1 MKGLNLMKNTKRK
14 LLIVTLSIAALITSA
29 CHRRGSNNE
38 DPNKTNISIYS
49 FNGGVGNDWLTKAI
63 ADFSVLKA
71 DHSYESGKTGVKI
84 TWYGNTDS
92 QGAVANIKTS
102 SDAIY
107 FTEKG
112 QTPYDLA
119 NLEVLYDLTD
129 VVRSK
134 ASEDEE
140 GTIESKIDE
149 GYRTTLKG
157 QDGNYYALPHY
168 EWYPGLTYDVAAF
181 DANGLYFAAPVD
193 GEEVT
198 ADDVINFDAEIRVG
212 SSRYNFG
219 NANFVGS
226 PDCKKSCG
234 NDGIYGTPDDGLPS
248 SVEEFLILCSYMKVN
263 FGLSPLAVAGNH
275 RDYSA
280 YLLQG
285 FLTSLLGNEGIQRF
299 YDFNGSVNVINQ
311 DSSGGFIANTS
322 QPELFCEGSGIVNPS
337 YTATSVSEKT
347 GYLSRQTYERY
358 YLASLMKIMLQ
369 CNFFSDKSVNSG
381 ATNLQTQKGFIFG
394 TDKFKSGMLIEGNYW
409 YNESKGEGYFT
420 TWSKENHGEERSVG
434 WMSLPS
440 KLTGTV
446 EPLADQSGQGYQTPL
461 LDTGYS
467 YCIVNKN
474 AMNRK
479 SEGYRQAVL
488 DFVKF
493 LYSDEQLKQFTKM
506 TGVCKAALDY
516 GFNDADVVEALSPFQ
531 KQVLALKASN
541 GVVYTKIANDTF
553 RKHQSEFRFG
563 IDAPI
568 WTTKVG
574 NVTYKEYISAFKD
587 PDNPN
592 ITPEQVVKGSFITSA
607 NWENAYYEGPK
618 N

>member
-1 MKGLNLMKNTKRK
+1 MKNTSRK
-14 LLIVTLSIAALITSA
+14 LFIAVLSISALITSA
-29 CHRRGSNNE
+29 CHRGGSNNE

-63 ADFSVLKA
+63 ADFSDLKA
-71 DHSYESGKTGVKI
+71 NYSYEDGKSGVKI

-92 QGAVANIKTS
+92 NGAVGNMKSS

-119 NLEVLYDLTD
+119 NLDMVYDLTD

-134 ASEDEE
+134 ASEDEK
-140 GTIESKIDE
+140 GTIEDKIDE
-149 GYRTTLKG
+149 GYRTALQG
-157 QDGNYYALPHY
+157 QDRKYYALPHY

-181 DANGLYFAAPVD
+181 DANGLYFAAPID

-198 ADDVINFDAEIRVG
+198 EDDVINYDAEIRVG
-212 SSRYNFG
+212 SMRYNFG
-219 NANFVGS
+219 SATFVGS
-226 PDCKKSCG
+226 LDCKKSCG
-234 NDGIYGTPDDGLPS
+234 NDGIYGTQDDGLPS
-248 SVEEFLILCSYMKVN
+248 SVEEFLILCTYMKTN
-263 FGLSPLAVAGNH
+263 FGLAPLAVAGNH

-285 FLTSLLGNEGIQRF
+285 FLTSLLGNEGIQHF
-299 YDFNGSVNVINQ
+299 YDFNGTINVIDQ
-311 DSSGGFIANTS
+311 DSGGHFIANADE
-322 QPELFCEGSGIVNPS
+322 PELFCEGSGIMNPS
-337 YTATSVSEKT
+337 YTTTTVTEKT
-347 GYLSRQTYERY
+347 GYLTRQTYERY

-381 ATNLQTQKGFIFG
+381 ANNLQTQKGFIFE
-394 TDKFKSGMLIEGNYW
+394 TDKFKSAMLIEGNYW
-409 YNESKGEGYFT
+409 YNESKGESYFDK
-420 TWSKENHGEERSVG
+420 WSKENHGEERNLG

-440 KLTGTV
+440 KLVGTV
-446 EPLADQSGQGYQTPL
+446 EPLEDQSGQGYQTPL

-479 SEGYRQAVL
+479 SDGYRQAVL

-493 LYSDEQLKQFTKM
+493 LYTENQLKQFTKI

-516 GFNDADVVEALSPFQ
+516 GFNDADVVSELSPFQ
-531 KQVLALKASN
+531 KQVLSLKASN
-541 GVVYTKIANDTF
+541 GVVYTKITNDTF

-563 IDAPI
+563 IEAPI
-568 WTTKVG
+568 WNTKIG
-574 NVTYKEYISAFKD
+574 NITYKEYITAFKD
-587 PDNPN
+587 PNNPN
-592 ITPEQVVKGSFITSA
+592 ITPEQVVAGSFITPS
-607 NWENAYYEGPK
+607 NWENGYYEGSK
-618 N
+618 D

>member
-1 MKGLNLMKNTKRK
+1 MKNKSR
-14 LLIVTLSIAALITSA
+14 LLLVTTLSVAALITAA
-29 CHRRGSNNE
+29 CHRGGSNNE

-63 ADFSVLKA
+63 ADFSALKA

-92 QGAVANIKTS
+92 VAAVNNMKTS

-112 QTPYDLA
+112 PTPYDLS
-119 NLEVLYDLTD
+119 NLGVVYDLTD

-134 ASEDEE
+134 ASLDEE

-149 GYRTTLKG
+149 GYRTALQG
-157 QDGNYYALPHY
+157 QDGHYYALPHY

-181 DANGLYFAAPVD
+181 DSNGLYFSAPVD
-193 GEEVT
+193 GVEVT
-198 ADDVINFDAEIRVG
+198 EDDVIHYEADIRVG
-212 SSRYNFG
+212 SKRYNFG
-219 NANFVGS
+219 SATFVGH

-234 NDGIYGTPDDGLPS
+234 NDGIYGTEDDGLPS
-248 SVEEFLILCSYMKVN
+248 SVEEFLILCAYMKAN

-299 YDFNGSVNVINQ
+299 YDFNGSINVIDQ
-311 DSSGGFIANTS
+311 DSSGRFIANTD
-322 QPELFCEGSGIVNPS
+322 QPELFCEGSGILNPS
-337 YTATSVSEKT
+337 YTTTTVTERT
-347 GYLSRQTYERY
+347 GYLTRQTYERY
-358 YLASLMKIMLQ
+358 YLASLMKVMLQ

-381 ATNLQTQKGFIFG
+381 ATNLQTQKGFIFE
-394 TDKFKSGMLIEGNYW
+394 TEKFKSAMLIEGNYW
-409 YNESKGEGYFT
+409 YNEAKSEGYFDK
-420 TWSKENHGEERSVG
+420 WSKENHGEERNLG

-467 YCIVNKN
+467 YCVVNKN

-493 LYSDEQLKQFTKM
+493 LYTEDQLKQFTKM

-516 GFNDADVVEALSPFQ
+516 GFDDVDVIENLSPFQ
-531 KQVLALKASN
+531 KQVMALKSNN

-563 IDAPI
+563 IEASI
-568 WTTKVG
+568 WHAKIG
-574 NVTYKEYISAFKD
+574 NVSYKEYITAFKD

-592 ITPEQVVKGSFITSA
+592 ITPEQVVKGSFITPA
-607 NWENAYYEGPK
+607 NWESSYYEGTRD
-618 N
+618 